1 MSTTAVTADGR
12 ARWALGRRDYGHAPD
27 VDRFDL
33 RPAQLHLRHR
43 DDRTQMTSPNSGTL
57 LGGGFH
63 VAVGIKDAFVS
74 LAQPG
79 QRTFNASRRTAAH
92 GAPVR
97 TDVAVPR

>member
-1 MSTTAVTADGR
+1 
-12 ARWALGRRDYGHAPD
+12 
-27 VDRFDL
+27 
-33 RPAQLHLRHR
+33 
-43 DDRTQMTSPNSGTL
+43 MTSPNSGTL